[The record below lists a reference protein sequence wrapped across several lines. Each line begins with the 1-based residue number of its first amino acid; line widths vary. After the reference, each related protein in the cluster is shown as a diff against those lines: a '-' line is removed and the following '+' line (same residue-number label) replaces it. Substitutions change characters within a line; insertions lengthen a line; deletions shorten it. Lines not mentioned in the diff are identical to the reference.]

1 MLWLGLTHVATSSAY
16 SASRDLPV
24 DISMKILGS
33 PVEVAFFTLALAS
46 DCSNFFLWRG
56 FDILCLGIF
65 VSKTF
70 SNSKSS
76 VVDMLSMVL
85 FMRFWKSCWLQL
97 LIRSAT
103 PHIRCRR
110 WRSRKDCASNFFHA
124 KMYPRSSR
132 SSETTWLMVLDNI
145 LSVGILLNLLF
156 KSNTKKQTKKH
167 IIWNKCVH
175 TKKHFIYIYIWVFTC
190 FSNCASIRGR
200 CLTPW
205 RSLT

>member
-132 SSETTWLMVLDNI
+132 SSETTWLVVLDNI

-156 KSNTKKQTKKH
+156 KSNIKKQTKNISFETNVFTQK
-167 IIWNKCVH
+167 
-175 TKKHFIYIYIWVFTC
+175 TLYTYIYIYEYSHVSQTVPL
-190 FSNCASIRGR
+190 SVDDA
-200 CLTPW
+200 
-205 RSLT
+205 